1 MSENANLFEELL
13 SRLGL
18 DALPTY
24 QQILESMDPLSWT
37 LVLLLTGAVVLGV
50 FFTLNTRYRFHA
62 FQEAETTP
70 EILLARLKQDP
81 TYLTPTSIVN
91 RLGAD
96 TTLLLLEHGD
106 QITAPQWRAMWNRV
120 REELLGL
127 LSSQR
132 AFGPIYALAHYYQ
145 STDTQEPDSMRIRRT
160 ALIHKLGQRRHLEP
174 GADGM
179 AAQLRL
185 IRHPAEQLG
194 ELGFDGP
201 TVWLENLE
209 ETMPVQGPIIQMDS
223 VRFDSVD
230 RASVNLLIQRTP
242 TVGGNFNVQLEKRND
257 MWVVVGEQVNWA
269 PQHSVANRSR

>member
-1 MSENANLFEELL
+1 MSENANGFEELL
-13 SRLGL
+13 RRLGL
-18 DALPTY
+18 DSLPTY

-37 LVLLLTGAVVLGV
+37 LVLLLTGAVILGV

-62 FQEAETTP
+62 FQEAEATP
-70 EILLARLKQDP
+70 ETLLARLKQDP
-81 TYLTPTSIVN
+81 TYLTPASIIN

-106 QITAPQWRAMWNRV
+106 QITATQWRSMWNRV

-127 LSSQR
+127 LASQR

-145 STDTQEPDSMRIRRT
+145 STDRQEPDSMRIRRT
-160 ALIHKLGQRRHLEP
+160 ALIHKLGQRRQLEP

-185 IRHPAEQLG
+185 VRHPAEQLG

-201 TVWLENLE
+201 TVWLETHE
-209 ETMPVQGPIIQMDS
+209 QTMPIQGPIIQMDS
-223 VRFDSVD
+223 VRFETVD
-230 RASVNLLIQRTP
+230 RASVDLLIQRTP
-242 TVGGNFNVQLEKRND
+242 TVGGNFRIQMEKRND

-269 PQHSVANRSR
+269 S

>member
-1 MSENANLFEELL
+1 MSENANGFEELL
-13 SRLGL
+13 RQLGL
-18 DALPTY
+18 DSLPTY

-37 LVLLLTGAVVLGV
+37 LVLLLSGAVILGV

-62 FQEAETTP
+62 FQEAEASP

-81 TYLTPTSIVN
+81 TYLTPASIVN

-106 QITAPQWRAMWNRV
+106 QVTAPQWRSMWNRV

-127 LSSQR
+127 LSSQH

-160 ALIHKLGQRRHLEP
+160 ALIHKLGQRRQLEP

-179 AAQLRL
+179 VAQLRL
-185 IRHPAEQLG
+185 VRHPAEQLG

-201 TVWLENLE
+201 TVWLENHE
-209 ETMPVQGPIIQMDS
+209 ETMPIQGPIIQMDS
-223 VRFDSVD
+223 VRFETVD

-242 TVGGNFNVQLEKRND
+242 SVGGNFSIYMEKRND
-257 MWVVVGEQVNWA
+257 MWVVVSEKVNWA
-269 PQHSVANRSR
+269 S